1 MFIQGVPAEGLI
13 DSGAKITIMGG
24 ELFKKVAT
32 VNRLKKKDFKP
43 DKIPKTY
50 SRETFTLDGVMEL
63 HVSFGERTMKTSVYI
78 KMDAYDQLLLSEGVC
93 RQLGIISYHSDVYPG
108 KWKQKDDNKADNA
121 SSTDSVDNDGEGN
134 VVVPTVR
141 IQLETGVKLLPQH
154 GTKVRI
160 QTQGD
165 CETAKTFLVEPD
177 SLIADLGLSI
187 EPTVLKL
194 KNGTGQIIST
204 NLHRYWIKDH
214 T

>member
-1 MFIQGVPAEGLI
+1 MRTDKGSNSQYSEVFIQDVPAEGLI

-93 RQLGIISYHSDVYPG
+93 RQLGIISYRSDVHPG
-108 KWKQKDDNKADNA
+108 KWK
-121 SSTDSVDNDGEGN
+121 
-134 VVVPTVR
+134 
-141 IQLETGVKLLPQH
+141 
-154 GTKVRI
+154 
-160 QTQGD
+160 
-165 CETAKTFLVEPD
+165 AK
-177 SLIADLGLSI
+177 G
-187 EPTVLKL
+187 
-194 KNGTGQIIST
+194 
-204 NLHRYWIKDH
+204 
-214 T
+214 